1 MNKRKYRGIK
11 KHGLTVTAI
20 IGISLIMACGWRGGI
35 QARNYYIISYTP
47 APQKSALSNRPY
59 PYSLQVG
66 RFEVQRIFN
75 RQNIMYR
82 FSPHQLQYYEFQ
94 QWAVRPD
101 QMITDMVVKHLE
113 ASNIVNRV
121 GTEFFETRP
130 DFRIDGT
137 VVALEKLDAGDL
149 FFSHLAMSF
158 KMVRIEDGA
167 QIWDYSFDQR
177 RQVFQPEMVYTV
189 RSMSAIFQSQMD
201 VVVSQIDSLFLSL
214 ETGTSDDM
222 DATVSPDKAPETIS
236 VPKEPAAED
245 LNESDFEIIPEKN
258 RQQKEK

>member
-1 MNKRKYRGIK
+1 M
-11 KHGLTVTAI
+11 
-20 IGISLIMACGWRGGI
+20 
-35 QARNYYIISYTP
+35 
-47 APQKSALSNRPY
+47 
-59 PYSLQVG
+59 
-66 RFEVQRIFN
+66 
-75 RQNIMYR
+75 
-82 FSPHQLQYYEFQ
+82 
-94 QWAVRPD
+94 
-101 QMITDMVVKHLE
+101 
-113 ASNIVNRV
+113 
-121 GTEFFETRP
+121 
-130 DFRIDGT
+130 
-137 VVALEKLDAGDL
+137 VALEKLDAGDL

-201 VVVSQIDSLFLSL
+201 MVVSQLDSLFLAL
-214 ETGTSDDM
+214 ETGTSDEI

-245 LNESDFEIIPEKN
+245 LDESDFEIIPEKN

>member
-11 KHGLTVTAI
+11 KYGLTIAAV
-20 IGISLIMACGWRGGI
+20 IGIALILACSAGRI
-35 QARNYYIISYTP
+35 RTKNYYIISYTP
-47 APQKSALSNRPY
+47 SPKQTAISNRPY
-59 PYSLQVG
+59 PYSMQVG

-82 FSPHQLQYYEFQ
+82 FSPHQLQYYEYQ

-130 DFRIDGT
+130 DYRLDGT

-158 KMVRIEDGA
+158 KMLRIEDGA

-177 RQVFQPEMVYTV
+177 RQVFQQEMVYTV

-201 VVVSQIDSLFLSL
+201 VVVSQLDSLFLAM
-214 ETGTSDDM
+214 ETGPSDEI
-222 DATVSPDKAPETIS
+222 DATVSPDKTPETIS

-245 LNESDFEIIPEKN
+245 LDESDFEIIPEKN
-258 RQQKEK
+258 RLQKEK